1 MLTQSGQWRENKIP
15 VWNVS
20 VQRVVIEAGPD
31 LSSVEGEEEEGA
43 ERAPALRRE
52 ADPRLAPLFETGF
65 RVWAWV
71 KMHICPSLESLHALK
86 KVNFS
91 YYRSD
96 MLIADFRIHE

>member
-20 VQRVVIEAGPD
+20 VQQVVIEAGPA
-31 LSSVEGEEEEGA
+31 LSRGEGEEEEGA
-43 ERAPALRRE
+43 ERAPALWWE
-52 ADPRLAPLFETGF
+52 ADPWLAALFETGF

-71 KMHICPSLESLHALK
+71 KMRICPSLESLHAFK

-91 YYRSD
+91 
-96 MLIADFRIHE
+96 